1 MTEESRDDSTNR
13 FAVLEVFG
21 ITLEVSNPR
30 LAELLTMD
38 ATDALT
44 ADVRDLIFADSR
56 AVSEALPETIVAMPS
71 PHSEAVIRAREEY
84 RRRADDLGKALGF
97 SVASDGTWSS
107 PTGIEILTRT
117 VERPLTVA
125 AAAHYVAEVAA
136 VTDRLPDTTTV
147 LFIVEGQQT
156 ADVFKVAIRQRR
168 LHNLMRTACI
178 GSLEEVVERHR
189 AGDLSHRG
197 VLVLLAPIADIDAGE
212 IMSVLRADDAASEA
226 DGGSAE

>member
-1 MTEESRDDSTNR
+1 MVEGPNDERADR

-44 ADVRDLIFADSR
+44 SDMRDLIASDR
-56 AVSEALPETIVAMPS
+56 RTVSEALPDMVVSMPTARS
-71 PHSEAVIRAREEY
+71 DASVRARQEF
-84 RRRADDLGKALGF
+84 RRRADELGTALGF
-97 SVASDGTWSS
+97 CVEPDGTWSS
-107 PTGIEILTRT
+107 ETGIDILTRT

-125 AAAHYVAEVAA
+125 AAAHYVAEVTA
-136 VTDRLPDTTTV
+136 VTDRLADTTSV

-168 LHNLMRTACI
+168 LHNVMRTVSI
-178 GSLEEVVERHR
+178 VSLDEMAVRSSSGR
-189 AGDLSHRG
+189 LAHRG

-212 IMSVLRADDAASEA
+212 IMSLLHAYESATPGQDVEA
-226 DGGSAE
+226 